1 VLPAGGKIRETESPP
16 DITDLLGKYIGGDLT
31 KAAVK
36 KMATKTPRRKA
47 RKNEPTACRP
57 SLPPLWQRLSIS
69 QPSLRADAGLPTD
82 QVRATVD
89 NLTAILKNPA
99 LKSDAKKKDRRD
111 LLRRA
116 IYARFD
122 FTEMAARSLGSYWRK
137 LTPQQQ
143 DEFTRLFTDLLER
156 AYIEQIESY
165 SSEKFRLRQGIRR
178 PGLRGSAEQD
188 PNGKGRGVS
197 NQLSAPPRGRDCE
210 GLRRRRRK
218 HRLVNNYRSQF
229 NRVIANQSY
238 DELVRR
244 MKDKQIQTAIEKR
257 KRMEA
262 HAGSATPWPP
272 SD

>member
-1 VLPAGGKIRETESPP
+1 MSRQRATLAAALVAAFVYFAAIPA
-16 DITDLLGKYIGGDLT
+16 
-31 KAAVK
+31 
-36 KMATKTPRRKA
+36 
-47 RKNEPTACRP
+47 
-57 SLPPLWQRLSIS
+57 
-69 QPSLRADAGLPTD
+69 ADAGLPTD

-165 SSEKFRLRQGIRR
+165 SSEKFVYVKESVDQDYAEVQSKIQTAKGEEYQINYRLR
-178 PGLRGSAEQD
+178 LV
-188 PNGKGRGVS
+188 GREWKVYDVVVENIS
-197 NQLSAPPRGRDCE
+197 
-210 GLRRRRRK
+210 
-218 HRLVNNYRSQF
+218 LVNNYRSQF

-257 KRMEA
+257 
-262 HAGSATPWPP
+262 
-272 SD
+272 